1 MNNFKDFFFSKGSNE
16 LALPP
21 PQKTSE
27 LAITAKIRHE
37 MSVGGHKHELAI
49 SQINE
54 FSEKVSQL
62 VHSESFIQNFSDSI
76 GKPQPNESEDQFV
89 GRAKNIMKKLL
100 IGKMESN

>member
-1 MNNFKDFFFSKGSNE
+1 MTNFKDFFFSKSSSN

-27 LAITAKIRHE
+27 LATTTKIQHE

-62 VHSESFIQNFSDSI
+62 VHSESFIQNLSDSI
-76 GKPQPNESEDQFV
+76 GKPQPNESEGQFV
-89 GRAKNIMKKLL
+89 ERAKSIMKKLL
-100 IGKMESN
+100 MAKMESN